1 MAHLSH
7 HAVPIV
13 ALIAVPLSK
22 VNPRLGRFTPL
33 VPGLILCFLY
43 VILLS
48 ASRSALEKGQIPA
61 QVGLWWVHP
70 LFLMIGIGLFYT
82 EHIQRWIGSLFVKT
96 DSL

>member
-1 MAHLSH
+1 ML
-7 HAVPIV
+7 VPIV

-48 ASRSALEKGQIPA
+48 ASRSALEKGQIPV

-82 EHIQRWIGSLFVKT
+82 EPIQRWIGSLFVKT